1 MSRLLHRHPEYLM
14 AAFVLVLVVGLALA
28 RSAGVA
34 VTVGAE
40 TPTLVSATAV
50 DERPWFEAGMEL
62 WDARCYGCHA
72 ELTYIPDLFL
82 AEGGRSYLLEM
93 MLFGIQGEVVIE
105 GAPANL
111 RHRPFHTSLDD
122 EELSAVLN
130 VMLVAWGNDE
140 ELPAD
145 VDFYTPE
152 EVADARTPELTTEEV
167 LERRPN
173 PWE

>member
-1 MSRLLHRHPEYLM
+1 MGRFLRRHPEYLM

-34 VTVGAE
+34 ITIGAAA
-40 TPTLVSATAV
+40 PTLVSATPE
-50 DERPWFEAGMEL
+50 DEWPWFDAGMVL

-72 ELTYIPDLFL
+72 DLTYVPDLFL

-93 MLFGIQGEVVIE
+93 MLFGVQGDVVIE
-105 GAPANL
+105 VAPVFL
-111 RHRPFHTSLDD
+111 RHRPYLMLED

-130 VMLVAWGNDE
+130 IMLVAWGNAAA
-140 ELPAD
+140 LPAD
-145 VDFYTPE
+145 VQFYTPE
-152 EVADARTPELTTEEV
+152 EVAAARTPELSNEEV

>member
-1 MSRLLHRHPEYLM
+1 MGRFLRRHPEYLM
-14 AAFVLVLVVGLALA
+14 AGFVLVLVAGLALV

-34 VTVGAE
+34 ITVGPEA
-40 TPTLVSATAV
+40 PALVSATPE
-50 DERPWFEAGMEL
+50 DEWPWFTAGTEL

-93 MLFGIQGEVVIE
+93 MLFGIRGEVVIE
-105 GAPANL
+105 GELVHL
-111 RHRPFHTSLDD
+111 RHRPYGSLAD
-122 EELSAVLN
+122 EELAAVLN
-130 VMLVAWGNDE
+130 LMLVAWGNDE
-140 ELPAD
+140 ALPD
-145 VDFYTPE
+145 EVDFYGSE
-152 EVADARTPELTTEEV
+152 EVAAARTPELTDEEV